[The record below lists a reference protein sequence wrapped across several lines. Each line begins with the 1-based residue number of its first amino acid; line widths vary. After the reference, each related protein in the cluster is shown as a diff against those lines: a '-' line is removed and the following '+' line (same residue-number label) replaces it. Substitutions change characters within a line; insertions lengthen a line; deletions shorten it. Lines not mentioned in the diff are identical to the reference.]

1 MTKLKADQVTCSC
14 GRVVNWL
21 DACPNNKP
29 LFSEG
34 QICRECYTRN
44 QAEYFAQ
51 QDRNTARLK
60 RIQRV
65 VDNSWYRNPPLDW
78 TRTAEAVRTGG
89 DVEAAFILDTA
100 GVNRP
105 EDCEG
110 VGDNVYLRDCFMH
123 NWDLNHPPAN
133 P

>member
-51 QDRNTARLK
+51 QDREVARLK
-60 RIQRV
+60 RIQSM
-65 VDNSWYRNPPLDW
+65 VDRTLFQDPPFDW
-78 TRTAEAVRTGG
+78 TRVSAALRTGG
-89 DVEAAFILDTA
+89 DVEAASLIDTA
-100 GVNRP
+100 AAVVQM
-105 EDCEG
+105 C
-110 VGDNVYLRDCFMH
+110 GDLKHSRS
-123 NWDLNHPPAN
+123 N